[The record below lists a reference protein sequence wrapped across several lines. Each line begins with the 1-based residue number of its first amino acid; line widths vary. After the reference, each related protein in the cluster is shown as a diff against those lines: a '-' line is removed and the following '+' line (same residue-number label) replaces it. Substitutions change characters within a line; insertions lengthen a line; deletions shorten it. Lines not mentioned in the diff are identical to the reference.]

1 MKNRWENCHN
11 KASASVAEQENQR
24 EYEDTSVQ
32 ADIGQLEVEENQI
45 MDKVRSITK
54 LAALLGLD
62 ISGDHESDEEDLEDH
77 WDDDNYD
84 FWSWIWW
91 RGPRGS
97 LRWWWL
103 WLLIMIM

>member
-1 MKNRWENCHN
+1 MIDQCVVNFKNEKQMRKLPSHN

-77 WDDDNYD
+77 
-84 FWSWIWW
+84 
-91 RGPRGS
+91 
-97 LRWWWL
+97 
-103 WLLIMIM
+103 